1 MLRPAV
7 RCLVLV
13 RVVVVV
19 VLAGLLHGVDWVG
32 WCGADVGRGAG
43 TR

>member
-19 VLAGLLHGVDWVG
+19 LVLAGLLHGVDWVG
-32 WCGADVGRGAG
+32 
-43 TR
+43 